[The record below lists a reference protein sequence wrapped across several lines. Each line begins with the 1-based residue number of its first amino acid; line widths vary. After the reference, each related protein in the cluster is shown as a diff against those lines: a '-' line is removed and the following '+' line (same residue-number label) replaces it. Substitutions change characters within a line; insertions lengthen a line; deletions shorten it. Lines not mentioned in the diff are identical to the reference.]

1 MASIQLY
8 FKPRPISRK
17 YGHSKYLPF
26 KWPFDSKYG
35 PFFAD
40 YGTIP
45 SDATE
50 VYTIQS
56 SALVTS
62 LSTFYNKLI
71 PGLDAKVPNP
81 NKFHRSEWSGL
92 LQLAVAKADSSF
104 CFQLECEDHIVRL
117 AKGNR
122 APPPPPTDM
131 RIIDLSPEWYN
142 IVYSTHIRGNVEL
155 RDKSRDTELELFVWV
170 YMFYV
175 ADDRAEIWR
184 GFRQEMYQLT
194 KFFFSARLP
203 SAYAKSPGLFDL
215 VSSRAYTAASAFAS
229 ALAVK
234 PSANENE
241 PPLLSLPSSNGLS
254 STDSTSF
261 SHAGDSSD
269 EADLSA
275 LNRPSRRRNFVVVD
289 SVNV

>member
-56 SALVTS
+56 SALVMS
-62 LSTFYNKLI
+62 LSTFYNELI
-71 PGLDAKVPNP
+71 PGLDAKVPDP
-81 NKFHRSEWSGL
+81 NKFPRSEWGRL
-92 LQLAVAKADSSF
+92 LQLATAKADSSF

-142 IVYSTHIRGNVEL
+142 IVYSTHIRGDVEL

-175 ADDRAEIWR
+175 ADDRTEIWR

-194 KFFFSARLP
+194 TFFSQLVYPLMPKVLVCSAWSVGGHIRL
-203 SAYAKSPGLFDL
+203 LL
-215 VSSRAYTAASAFAS
+215 
-229 ALAVK
+229 
-234 PSANENE
+234 
-241 PPLLSLPSSNGLS
+241 PLHP
-254 STDSTSF
+254 
-261 SHAGDSSD
+261 H
-269 EADLSA
+269 
-275 LNRPSRRRNFVVVD
+275 
-289 SVNV
+289 

>member
-40 YGTIP
+40 YGIIP

-62 LSTFYNKLI
+62 LSTFYNELI

-117 AKGNR
+117 AKGSR

-142 IVYSTHIRGNVEL
+142 IVYSTHIRGDVEL

-175 ADDRAEIWR
+175 ADDRTEIWR

-194 KFFFSARLP
+194 KFFFPARLP
-203 SAYAKSPGLFDL
+203 FSYAESP
-215 VSSRAYTAASAFAS
+215 VAAE
-229 ALAVK
+229 
-234 PSANENE
+234 PPANENE
-241 PPLLSLPSSNGLS
+241 PPLLSLPSSHGLS
-254 STDSTSF
+254 SMDSTSF
-261 SHAGDSSD
+261 SHAGD
-269 EADLSA
+269 EVDLSA
-275 LNRPSRRRNFVVVD
+275 LNRPSRRRNFVVAD
-289 SVNV
+289 SVDV